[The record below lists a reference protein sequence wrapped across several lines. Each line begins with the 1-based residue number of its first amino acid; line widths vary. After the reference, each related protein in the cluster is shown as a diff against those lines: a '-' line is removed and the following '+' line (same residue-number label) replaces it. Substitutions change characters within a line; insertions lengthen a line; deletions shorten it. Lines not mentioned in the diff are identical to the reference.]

1 MVDNGPVAV
10 VGGSGKTGRAVRA
23 ALEARGAASFA
34 IGRRDWDRL
43 PDALAD
49 ADRIYLIA
57 PNLHP
62 DEPGY
67 VGTAVEA
74 ARAAGIER
82 LVYHSV
88 AAPYAPDMPHHLGKA
103 RAEDV
108 VRRSGLAWTIL
119 QPCAYVQN
127 LVPGLRHDPPALRLP
142 YSTETAFGLVD
153 LADVG
158 EAAAVTLLD
167 DGHVGATYELGGRAV
182 ALVDVART
190 AEGVLGRAVTADRVE
205 PEEWARTEGAGLG
218 PRERDWLLRMF
229 AYYDVHGLPT
239 GSLPLAALLGRD
251 ATPLETTI
259 RRELLDGWGDRGSV
273 DQRPGEAREGPGA
286 EPFGARHQ

>member
-1 MVDNGPVAV
+1 
-10 VGGSGKTGRAVRA
+10 VGGAGKTGGAVRSS
-23 ALEARGAASFA
+23 LDARGVASFA

-43 PDALAD
+43 PDAMAD

-62 DEPGY
+62 DEPAY
-67 VGTAVEA
+67 VGRVVEA

-103 RAEDV
+103 HAEDV

-127 LVPGLRHDPPALRLP
+127 LVAGLRADPPALRLP
-142 YSTETAFGLVD
+142 YSIETTFGLVD

-167 DGHVGATYELGGRAV
+167 DGQVGATCELGGRAV
-182 ALVDVART
+182 SVADVART
-190 AEGVLGRAVTADRVE
+190 AEDVLGRGVPVERVE
-205 PEEWARTEGAGLG
+205 PEDWARAEGAGLT

-229 AYYDVHGLPT
+229 AYYDAHGLPT
-239 GSLPLAALLGRD
+239 GPLPLAALLGHE
-251 ATPLETTI
+251 ATPLETTL
-259 RRELLDGWGDRGSV
+259 RRELLGG
-273 DQRPGEAREGPGA
+273 
-286 EPFGARHQ
+286 

>member
-1 MVDNGPVAV
+1 MVPAGPVAV
-10 VGGSGKTGRAVRA
+10 VGGAGKTGRAVRA
-23 ALEARGAASFA
+23 ALETRGAASLA
-34 IGRRDWDRL
+34 IGRRDWNRL
-43 PDALAD
+43 PDALAG

-67 VGTAVEA
+67 VGTVVEA

-103 RAEDV
+103 HAEDL
-108 VRRSGLAWTIL
+108 VRRSGLTWTIL

-127 LVPGLRHDPPALRLP
+127 LVPGLQADPPALRLP
-142 YSTETAFGLVD
+142 YSTETTFGLVD

-158 EAAAVTLLD
+158 VAAAVTLLE

-182 ALVDVART
+182 SIADV
-190 AEGVLGRAVTADRVE
+190 GRAAESVLDRAVAVE
-205 PEEWARTEGAGLG
+205 RVAPEGWARTEGAGLD

-229 AYYDVHGLPT
+229 AYYDAHGLPT
-239 GSLPLAALLGRD
+239 GSLPLAALLRREP
-251 ATPLETTI
+251 TPLETTL
-259 RRELLDGWGDRGSV
+259 RRELL
-273 DQRPGEAREGPGA
+273 EG
-286 EPFGARHQ
+286 